1 MNIRFWQNSISS
13 WKIAY
18 SGFIDC
24 RFPFERW
31 GGDSRFPANARGTTF
46 SGNAVSPKQ
55 PERVA
60 HCLARAMCRFTTRR
74 FVSLF

>member
-24 RFPFERW
+24 RFPYERW
-31 GGDSRFPANARGTTF
+31 GGDSRFPANARGATF
-46 SGNAVSPKQ
+46 SGDAVSPSSRK
-55 PERVA
+55 ESRIV
-60 HCLARAMCRFTTRR
+60 LARAMCRFTTRR